1 MFPCGLRHYRNLRE
15 YLGYVKGEPI
25 VRLAIKCPDCGFIF
39 APMVLFVGSSTVQ
52 TLTEEEV
59 QRQVLDHHERDCPAH
74 ARVIQKGDAE

>member
-25 VRLAIKCPDCGFIF
+25 VRLAVKCPDCGGFIL
-39 APMVLFVGSSTVQ
+39 APIVVRSGGWTP
-52 TLTEEEV
+52 TRAEEA